1 MSCFLGILK
10 RKISVICYNEKD
22 MSNSSKTLI
31 LDLRSFFNEM
41 VDEALLQRKL
51 RTIPMVSTYLVE
63 LLEFYTISENLEI
76 KQTLAEMFLT
86 AIQEE
91 STSIKTEKLKRLGDM
106 SLYISGFF
114 GDSLKRKVVD
124 IDYYADIGGRAYDLL
139 AREVREDIYSMVY
152 GEISNRFLDFVD
164 VLTVISQKSFVQSN
178 EDLLRLYDR
187 YVTTGSELAREQLLE
202 KGLLPAEKSKFKQ

>member
-1 MSCFLGILK
+1 
-10 RKISVICYNEKD
+10 